1 MEVHMAR
8 TRLLSILTV
17 ILVIAPANAETYRDS
32 LYHFDFA
39 RPGVWTHWP
48 ATSLNSANQFA
59 RKRAP
64 GPSIAYLAVSQPTD
78 NLLGT
83 YPYMLIQVQK
93 HKSANSSYEEIERGL
108 TQATRSSTR
117 ELQ

>member
-17 ILVIAPANAETYRDS
+17 LLVIAPANAETYRDS

-39 RPGVWTHWP
+39 MPGGWTRWP
-48 ATSLNSANQFA
+48 AATLNSANQFA

-64 GPSIAYLAVSQPTD
+64 GHSIEYLAGFQPTG

-108 TQATRSSTR
+108 TQATRSATR
-117 ELQ
+117 ELK